1 MKTTRNLQ
9 LIAESQPAKFIH
21 MPRVKTFDELTLIY
35 FCDLDHANELMLLQ
49 LPASLD
55 LVHQAFNVETS
66 EERMEVDD
74 PKSQQ
79 QPSSSTAL
87 RPAPQ
92 QKHCLD
98 GLPTGVEIG
107 KLQLLKNGQTRLV
120 IGDRVMDVQ
129 KAIPSQMFEVVFEC
143 FYILLN
149 ACFRLLFKRRL
160 FLDQRQNR
168 VLQLKLLQLLQI
180 RVQ

>member
-1 MKTTRNLQ
+1 LAFQ
-9 LIAESQPAKFIH
+9 QIQ
-21 MPRVKTFDELTLIY
+21 V
-35 FCDLDHANELMLLQ
+35 FCLEHTNDLMLLQ

-55 LVHQAFNVETS
+55 VVHQLFNKDTP
-66 EERMEVDD
+66 EEKMEVDD
-74 PKSQQ
+74 SKQ
-79 QPSSSTAL
+79 QPSSSTAAQ
-87 RPAPQ
+87 PPPPQ

-129 KAIPSQMFEVVFEC
+129 QAIPSQMFEVSTLFEY
-143 FYILLN
+143 FLYFTN
-149 ACFRLLFKRRL
+149 FRPLFKRRL
-160 FLDQRQNR
+160 LLSRSKSQVFWVALN
-168 VLQLKLLQLLQI
+168 LPHLK